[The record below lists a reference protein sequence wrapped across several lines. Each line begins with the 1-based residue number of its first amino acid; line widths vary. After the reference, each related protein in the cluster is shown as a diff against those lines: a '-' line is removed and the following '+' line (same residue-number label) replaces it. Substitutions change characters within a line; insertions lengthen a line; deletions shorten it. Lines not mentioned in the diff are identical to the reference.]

1 MCSLKYIAI
10 IIAFSW
16 EVVKCLTDLPNLFF
30 QHWSLNL
37 SASSVK
43 MKMAPLFTTASQM
56 DTGMATTGMG
66 MVTTEIMGTERRLM
80 DTMAMAIM
88 VMFLETM
95 DIGTTGMVTISKR
108 RLKIRDAPTAEAA
121 ETLSRC
127 PSVLILFLF
136 RSLMK
141 TCRIYVYWWYRLL
154 HKTDIFLHCRF

>member
-1 MCSLKYIAI
+1 M
-10 IIAFSW
+10 
-16 EVVKCLTDLPNLFF
+16 
-30 QHWSLNL
+30 

-95 DIGTTGMVTISKR
+95 DIGTTVTISKR
-108 RLKIRDAPTAEAA
+108 RLKIRDAPTAEAV